1 MTISSAAS
9 FAACFVSAITTATG
23 SPTWRTLPTAITGC
37 GGSAIGEPSLL
48 WICQPQGSPPTLSA
62 AMSAPVYTATTP
74 GAFAAAAVS
83 MLLILACGR
92 SERRMNAWSWPGRL
106 MSSV

>member
-1 MTISSAAS
+1 MTINSAAS
-9 FAACFVSAITTATG
+9 FAACFVAATTTATG
-23 SPTWRTLPTAITGC
+23 SPTWRTLPVAITGC

-48 WICQPQGSPPTLSA
+48 WICQPHGSPPILSA

-83 MLLILACGR
+83 MLLIFACGR
-92 SERRMNAWSWPGRL
+92 SERRMNA
-106 MSSV
+106 